1 MTEHAIDPA
10 FAIEEA
16 ARRLRDAKMTGA
28 QCEPVSSLLSGQDI
42 EAAYAVQQLNVER
55 RIARGQRLIGR
66 KIGLTSMAVQRQ
78 LGVSQPDY
86 GALLSDM
93 IVGDGAT
100 LPPEG
105 LLQPKVEAEVA
116 LVLGS
121 DLTWTSPMS
130 RMYCAPSPSVLPV
143 AIEIVDSRIRDWKIS
158 WSTHHR
164 GQRVQR
170 PLRAGHAG
178 DPGGRLRFRRVRRG
192 DDDQRCAGFR
202 GDGRACMGSSLNA
215 AVWLARRMRQLGT
228 PLRGRRY
235 RDDRRARTDVRDT
248 AGRPGHGADC
258 RAGNRG
264 LRAGRG
270 RI

>member
-10 FAIEEA
+10 FAIEA
-16 ARRLRDAKMTGA
+16 AAHRLRDAKMTGA

-121 DLTWTSPMS
+121 DLD
-130 RMYCAPSPSVLPV
+130 L
-143 AIEIVDSRIRDWKIS
+143 D
-158 WSTHHR
+158 
-164 GQRVQR
+164 
-170 PLRAGHAG
+170 
-178 DPGGRLRFRRVRRG
+178 
-192 DDDQRCAGFR
+192 
-202 GDGRACMGSSLNA
+202 
-215 AVWLARRMRQLGT
+215 
-228 PLRGRRY
+228 
-235 RDDRRARTDVRDT
+235 
-248 AGRPGHGADC
+248 
-258 RAGNRG
+258 
-264 LRAGRG
+264 
-270 RI
+270 

>member
-1 MTEHAIDPA
+1 MSAIEKGTRVTEHAIDPA

-121 DLTWTSPMS
+121 DLDLDEPNVADVL
-130 RMYCAPSPSVLPV
+130 RAVAFVLP

-158 WSTHHR
+158 LVDTIADNASS
-164 GQRVQR
+164 
-170 PLRAGHAG
+170 A
-178 DPGGRLRFRRVRRG
+178 RFV
-192 DDDQRCAGFR
+192 
-202 GDGRACMGSSLNA
+202 
-215 AVWLARRMRQLGT
+215 LGT
-228 PLRGRRY
+228 PAI
-235 RDDRRARTDVRDT
+235 RADGFDFAGCVMEMTINDAPASGVTGVR
-248 AGRPGHGADC
+248 AWAAR
-258 RAGNRG
+258 
-264 LRAGRG
+264 
-270 RI
+270 

>member
-1 MTEHAIDPA
+1 MSAIEKGTRVTEHAIDPA

-100 LPPEG
+100 
-105 LLQPKVEAEVA
+105 
-116 LVLGS
+116 
-121 DLTWTSPMS
+121 
-130 RMYCAPSPSVLPV
+130 C
-143 AIEIVDSRIRDWKIS
+143 
-158 WSTHHR
+158 
-164 GQRVQR
+164 R
-170 PLRAGHAG
+170 P
-178 DPGGRLRFRRVRRG
+178 
-192 DDDQRCAGFR
+192 
-202 GDGRACMGSSLNA
+202 RACCNRRSRPRWRWCWA
-215 AVWLARRMRQLGT
+215 AT
-228 PLRGRRY
+228 
-235 RDDRRARTDVRDT
+235 
-248 AGRPGHGADC
+248 
-258 RAGNRG
+258 
-264 LRAGRG
+264 
-270 RI
+270 

>member
-130 RMYCAPSPSVLPV
+130 RMYCAPSPSCCRPSKSSTAGSGTGRSPL
-143 AIEIVDSRIRDWKIS
+143 VDTIADNASS
-158 WSTHHR
+158 
-164 GQRVQR
+164 
-170 PLRAGHAG
+170 A
-178 DPGGRLRFRRVRRG
+178 RFV
-192 DDDQRCAGFR
+192 
-202 GDGRACMGSSLNA
+202 
-215 AVWLARRMRQLGT
+215 LGT
-228 PLRGRRY
+228 PAI
-235 RDDRRARTDVRDT
+235 RADGFDF
-248 AGRPGHGADC
+248 AGCVMEMTINDAPASPG
-258 RAGNRG
+258 
-264 LRAGRG
+264 
-270 RI
+270 

>member
-121 DLTWTSPMS
+121 DLDLDEPNVADVL
-130 RMYCAPSPSVLPV
+130 RAVAFVLP

-158 WSTHHR
+158 WSTPSR
-164 GQRVQR
+164 TTR
-170 PLRAGHAG
+170 PAPAS
-178 DPGGRLRFRRVRRG
+178 
-192 DDDQRCAGFR
+192 C
-202 GDGRACMGSSLNA
+202 
-215 AVWLARRMRQLGT
+215 WARRRS
-228 PLRGRRY
+228 GR
-235 RDDRRARTDVRDT
+235 T
-248 AGRPGHGADC
+248 ASISPGASW
-258 RAGNRG
+258 R
-264 LRAGRG
+264 
-270 RI
+270 

>member
-28 QCEPVSSLLSGQDI
+28 QCEPVSSYCPGRISRPH
-42 EAAYAVQQLNVER
+42 AVQQLNVER

-100 LPPEG
+100 CRPRG

-121 DLTWTSPMS
+121 DLDLDEPNVADVL
-130 RMYCAPSPSVLPV
+130 RAVAFVLP
-143 AIEIVDSRIRDWKIS
+143 AIEIVDSRIGTGRS
-158 WSTHHR
+158 PWSTPSR
-164 GQRVQR
+164 TTR
-170 PLRAGHAG
+170 PAPAS
-178 DPGGRLRFRRVRRG
+178 
-192 DDDQRCAGFR
+192 C
-202 GDGRACMGSSLNA
+202 
-215 AVWLARRMRQLGT
+215 WARRS
-228 PLRGRRY
+228 GR
-235 RDDRRARTDVRDT
+235 T
-248 AGRPGHGADC
+248 ASISPGASW
-258 RAGNRG
+258 R
-264 LRAGRG
+264 
-270 RI
+270 